1 MAFLVEETAWKTAT
15 VRTKNA
21 KPPNVT
27 KVTVINMCRLRVAP
41 TPVLDV

>member
-1 MAFLVEETAWKTAT
+1 MAFLDEETAWSTAT

-27 KVTVINMCRLRVAP
+27 NVTVINIVASEWLLHP
-41 TPVLDV
+41 